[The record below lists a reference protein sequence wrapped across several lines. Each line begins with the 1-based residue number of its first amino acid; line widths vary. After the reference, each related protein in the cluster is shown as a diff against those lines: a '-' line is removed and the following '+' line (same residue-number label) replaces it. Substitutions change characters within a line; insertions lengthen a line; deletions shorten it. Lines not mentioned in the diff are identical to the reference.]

1 MTQDE
6 LQRMA
11 DDLNSAVAPVVATI
25 QDVADALAQAFDDF
39 AAAMRP
45 TVEQCVD
52 AIRPLYDAI
61 HAQYIAEGGIY
72 GDTHEGMMRWLEE
85 RGGNESA

>member
-1 MTQDE
+1 M
-6 LQRMA
+6 LQFNPF
-11 DDLNSAVAPVVATI
+11 L
-25 QDVADALAQAFDDF
+25 
-39 AAAMRP
+39 RP
-45 TVEQCVD
+45 TVEQYMD
-52 AIRPLYDAI
+52 AIQPLYDAI